1 MTSETSGAKTELPVG
16 ETKEEPAEG
25 QGTRLLLVLAQRGH
39 SSDLRMLIS
48 SADSARVKASMWA
61 WPERCLSCQS
71 CLGIP
76 AQLDLQEAEAVVV
89 SGCPQEESV

>member
-1 MTSETSGAKTELPVG
+1 MLPVG

-39 SSDLRMLIS
+39 SAASRMLIS

-61 WPERCLSCQS
+61 WPEHCLSCQS
-71 CLGIP
+71 FLGIS
-76 AQLDLQEAEAVVV
+76 ALQETEAAVV
-89 SGCPQEESV
+89 SGAHRKRVSVI